1 MNTNVTNEETDV
13 SLSLAAEE
21 DENDDDDDDVI
32 ASDGDKNKGV
42 KKGGDDDNS
51 SHVDT
56 DSLEDNSG
64 DAEKNKK
71 NDEAKVSMNKDN

>member
-21 DENDDDDDDVI
+21 DENDDDDVI